1 MIKFAFKNKVHE
13 THKTHKRH
21 KMHKMHKKHESCTS
35 PYGGKSS

>member
-21 KMHKMHKKHESCTS
+21 KGHKMHKKHESCTS